1 MSVQRLEYIG
11 SKFKL
16 LDWIT
21 EKIKEKTVIE
31 GKVFGDLFSGTGIVG
46 HHFRKLG
53 CVTIV
58 NDAELYSRIIGHAM
72 SISATFFPVF
82 GKPIQPQKG

>member
-21 EKIKEKTVIE
+21 EKIKEKTEIE
-31 GKVFGDLFSGTGIVG
+31 GKVFGDLF
-46 HHFRKLG
+46 
-53 CVTIV
+53 
-58 NDAELYSRIIGHAM
+58 
-72 SISATFFPVF
+72 
-82 GKPIQPQKG
+82 